1 MEENKT
7 LLEKIKDL
15 SIFDSFKIVWF
26 IMIFVVIYYTLI
38 AAPNM

>member
-15 SIFDSFKIVWF
+15 SIFDSFKIV
-26 IMIFVVIYYTLI
+26 
-38 AAPNM
+38 